1 MKKLLLLIPLLGFI
15 GPAMAYSEADQRY
28 DEAIGHVYRNAAL
41 PNQRGVC
48 AYAEEARRAAQ
59 DLSDRKLLA
68 EVDHFE
74 KEFDCN

>member
-1 MKKLLLLIPLLGFI
+1 MKQLLLLLSLLGLTV
-15 GPAMAYSEADQRY
+15 PAIAYSEADQRY
-28 DEAIGHVYRNAAL
+28 DEAIGHVYRNAAI

-48 AYAEEARRAAQ
+48 AYAEDARRAAQ
-59 DLSDRKLLA
+59 DLADRKLLA